1 MQNIKSKCIYNTKFY
16 NKFFFWNRRNGIVTR
31 ALFLSHH
38 PFPWKKRWYE
48 SISLTG
54 RGFKINL
61 PLWNKQKAQKRVK
74 TGDPKEEA
82 TSLDIFHEK
91 NLTKCGLNHKYLS
104 HTLSTSTLSRTLS
117 IFQLVLRFFLKQVLL
132 RTPSKGA
139 FSTPPLPS
147 LLVLLFSSCFRT
159 TFRKMPNF
167 TLCFINVKT
176 FIKWYD
182 FVVFCKM

>member
-61 PLWNKQKAQKRVK
+61 PLWNKQKVQKRVK
-74 TGDPKEEA
+74 TGDSKEEA
-82 TSLDIFHEK
+82 TPLDIFHEK

-104 HTLSTSTLSRTLS
+104 RTLS
-117 IFQLVLRFFLKQVLL
+117 IFQLVLRFFLKQLLL
-132 RTPSKGA
+132 RTPSNGA

-147 LLVLLFSSCFRT
+147 PQSYSFLPASILVSEKCPIL
-159 TFRKMPNF
+159 P
-167 TLCFINVKT
+167 
-176 FIKWYD
+176 
-182 FVVFCKM
+182 FVSLMWKLS